1 MMNTATWQGNLRVP
15 GNPRFGLM
23 SIRGVILIDMKN
35 IPNEEICRQLMTRF
49 TMLPNIVEH
58 SYRVAQLAI
67 FLGKR
72 LNRMEADLDLELL
85 RAASLLHD
93 ITKTRSL
100 KTREHHAETGRQ
112 LLLSLGY
119 PEVAEIVGRHVKL
132 EIEDSSL
139 PLSELHLVNYS
150 DKRVRHTSVVSLE
163 ERFEDLL
170 VRYGTI
176 PKARPR
182 IEQMREET
190 IKQEQRL
197 FSCLGFPPTELEA
210 FNSLPVFDLI
220 NVPSALHRVEE
231 KPSSRVNSQ

>member
-1 MMNTATWQGNLRVP
+1 
-15 GNPRFGLM
+15 
-23 SIRGVILIDMKN
+23 
-35 IPNEEICRQLMTRF
+35 MTRF

-72 LNRMEADLDLELL
+72 LERVEVPLDTELL
-85 RAASLLHD
+85 MAASLLHD

-119 PEVAEIVGRHVKL
+119 AEVAEIVGRHVKL
-132 EIEDSSL
+132 EIEDSSR
-139 PLSELHLVNYS
+139 PLSELHIVNYA
-150 DKRVRHTSVVSLE
+150 DKRVRHTSVVSLD

-176 PKARPR
+176 PATKQR
-182 IEQMREET
+182 IERLRKET

-197 FSCLGFPPTELEA
+197 FGHLDFPPTELEA

-220 NVPSALHRVEE
+220 NVPEALQRNEE
-231 KPSSRVNSQ
+231 RASSRVSSS